1 MDAGAGEPLER
12 AHARAHGRVTAHASM
27 PGGGR
32 VAIALVLSF
41 GLHLLA
47 IVAWKPDHHASVA
60 RTAAA
65 PPPLSI
71 RLQPV
76 VPAQPRASPERKTA
90 PTSTPARP
98 TTPSAKRTAERAA
111 FRSPSKAPAD
121 DDRRQR
127 QPVSDPAQADAAPP
141 AAASR
146 PTANAAQPDAASPPS
161 SASTGAATLAGAAA
175 QDANGGFTAGLA
187 KRQAGRVDR
196 QLRGGKSG
204 VPKDADT
211 PWARFV
217 RGVDDAYIDT
227 STTGGLDSYTSPDG
241 VVIYRLTVGK
251 RVTCSMTGSI
261 GRAGKVNCPAGVP
274 WHRED

>member
-1 MDAGAGEPLER
+1 MDAGAGEPLGR
-12 AHARAHGRVTAHASM
+12 AHARAHGRVTARASG

-32 VAIALVLSF
+32 VAIALALSF

-47 IVAWKPDHHASVA
+47 IVAWKPDHHAPVA
-60 RTAAA
+60 RALAA

-76 VPAQPRASPERKTA
+76 VPVQPQASPERVAT
-90 PTSTPARP
+90 PSSTPARP
-98 TTPSAKRTAERAA
+98 TATSAERTAQRAA
-111 FRSPSKAPAD
+111 SRSPSKTPAD
-121 DDRRQR
+121 DDRRR
-127 QPVSDPAQADAAPP
+127 RLPIFDTARADAAPP
-141 AAASR
+141 AAAPQ
-146 PTANAAQPDAASPPS
+146 PTANTTRPDAPSPPS
-161 SASTGAATLAGAAA
+161 SVPTGAATLGGDTA

-204 VPKDADT
+204 VPKEADT

-217 RGVDDAYIDT
+217 RGVDDAHIDT

-251 RVTCSMTGSI
+251 RVTCSMTGGI